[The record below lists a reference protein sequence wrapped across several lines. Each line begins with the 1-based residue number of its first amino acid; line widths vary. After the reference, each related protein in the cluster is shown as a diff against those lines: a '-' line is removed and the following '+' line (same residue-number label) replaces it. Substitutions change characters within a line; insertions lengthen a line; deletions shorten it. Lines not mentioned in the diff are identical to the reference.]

1 MQKTFVMIKPDGV
14 KKNIIGEVIKRFESK
29 GLKVIGLKL
38 LQLSKEKA
46 EELYSIHRE
55 RPFFESLVN
64 FVISGSVVVM
74 VLTGEDVIKIVRETM
89 GATNPKEAVPGTI
102 RADFAE
108 EIEKNIVHGSDSEES
123 VLREIPIFFSQYEVI
138 GNG

>member
-14 KKNIIGEVIKRFESK
+14 KKNIVGEVIKRFESK

-64 FVISGSVVVM
+64 FVISEPVVVM

>member
-14 KKNIIGEVIKRFESK
+14 RKNILGEVIKRFEIK
-29 GLKVIGLKL
+29 GLKIIGLKL

-46 EELYSIHRE
+46 EELYLIHRE

-64 FVISGSVVVM
+64 FVISGPVVVM
-74 VLTGEDVIKIVRETM
+74 VLTGEDVIRIVRETM
-89 GATNPKEAVPGTI
+89 GATNPKEASPGTI

-108 EIEKNIVHGSDSEES
+108 EIEENIVHGSDSEES
-123 VLREIPIFFSQYEVI
+123 VLREIPIFFSQDELC
-138 GNG
+138 

>member
-1 MQKTFVMIKPDGV
+1 MILQKTFVMIKPDGV
-14 KKNIIGEVIKRFESK
+14 KKNIIGEVIKRFEAK

-64 FVISGSVVVM
+64 FVTSGPVVVM
-74 VLTGEDVIKIVRETM
+74 VLTGDDVVRIVRETM
-89 GATNPKEAVPGTI
+89 GATNPKEADPGTI

-108 EIEKNIVHGSDSEES
+108 EIEENIVHGSDSEES
-123 VLREIPIFFSQYEVI
+123 ASREIPIFFSQNELC
-138 GNG
+138 